1 MNLDL
6 RLSTSLPA
14 VRTAGWDDL
23 AGTFDLYASTSWLSV
38 EERIASGPVT
48 YVLGSQEGRLLAGL
62 PCYVLGPETPPW
74 PFARVDAFIARLL
87 RERGRDVA
95 PVAARL
101 AKALPTVL
109 CGGRRPGH
117 ARLLV
122 SEGLDA
128 AERRRRAG
136 EVLEEAEAFA
146 RSSGAASVSFL
157 YVDEDDRDL
166 REALLERG
174 YAEFPSAVA
183 SRLAVPPDFDTY
195 LQGLGADRR
204 NMVRRERKRLGVA
217 GIEYRAQPLSEALLA
232 EILPLE
238 LALCAKYGVE
248 FSPADATRLHRA
260 VAAELGER
268 AQVLTAERDGKVR
281 GFLVLIRWRDTLFGR
296 QAGFD
301 YEFQGDLPLYF
312 GLIFYAAIEYAITV
326 GARHIEYGL
335 GSEQAKA
342 LRGCLQRRQYGYLK
356 VFESEDHAALREV
369 LAMTAVHFLA
379 MPGK

>member
-14 VRTAGWDDL
+14 IRAAGWDDL
-23 AGTFDLYASTSWLSV
+23 AGAFELYVSTSWLSV

-48 YVLGSQEGRLLAGL
+48 YVLGLREGHLLAGL

-74 PFARVDAFIARLL
+74 PFARVDAFIARLFK
-87 RERGRDVA
+87 ERGRDVA
-95 PVAARL
+95 PVAAKL
-101 AKALPTVL
+101 ARALPTVL

-117 ARLLV
+117 ARLLL
-122 SEGLDA
+122 SQGLDG
-128 AERRRRAG
+128 AERRQLAG
-136 EVLEEAEAFA
+136 AVLEEAESFA
-146 RSSGAASVSFL
+146 KSSGAASVSFL
-157 YVDEDDRDL
+157 YVDEDDREL
-166 REALLERG
+166 REALQERG
-174 YAEFPSAVA
+174 YAEFPSAIA
-183 SRLAVPPDFDTY
+183 SRLAVPPDFDMY
-195 LQGLGADRR
+195 LQELGADRR
-204 NMVRRERKRLGVA
+204 NMVRRERKRLGAA
-217 GIEYRAQPLSEALLA
+217 GIEYGAQPLSEALLA

-260 VAAELGER
+260 VAAEMGEQ
-268 AQVLTAERDGKVR
+268 AQILTAQRDGKVR

-312 GLIFYAAIEYAITV
+312 GLIFYAAIEHAIRV

-342 LRGCLQRRQYGYLK
+342 LRGCVQRRQYGYLK
-356 VFESEDHAALREV
+356 AFEPEAHAALREV
-369 LAMTAVHFLA
+369 LAMMA
-379 MPGK
+379 